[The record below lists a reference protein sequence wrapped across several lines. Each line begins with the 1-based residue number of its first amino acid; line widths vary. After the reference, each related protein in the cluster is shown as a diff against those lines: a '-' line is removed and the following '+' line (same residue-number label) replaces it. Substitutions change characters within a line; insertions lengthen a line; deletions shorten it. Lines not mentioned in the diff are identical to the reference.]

1 MWRERRRWE
10 PELLGVLAGQHEL
23 WVGAGWAAPHSERPT
38 GATSPG
44 SEGLSAQPAA
54 AEGTPGPPALLAGL
68 RLA

>member
-10 PELLGVLAGQHEL
+10 PELLGVLAGQREL
-23 WVGAGWAAPHSERPT
+23 WVGAGGGPHSERPT

-54 AEGTPGPPALLAGL
+54 AEGTPGSPALPAGL